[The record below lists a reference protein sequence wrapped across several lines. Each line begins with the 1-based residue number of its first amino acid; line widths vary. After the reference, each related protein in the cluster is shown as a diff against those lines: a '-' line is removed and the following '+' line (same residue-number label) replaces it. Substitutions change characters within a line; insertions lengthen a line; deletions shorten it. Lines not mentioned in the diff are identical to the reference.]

1 MTEILE
7 LAKYII
13 PSIVV
18 AGVVYGIL
26 DKFFKEEN
34 KRREF
39 DLRLKFAENTNPQ
52 RLQAYERMAL
62 FLERIRPTYLAR
74 RVQGDSVKD
83 FEYQLINTIQVEF
96 EHNLS
101 QQIYINPQTWKI
113 IFSAKNSTQ
122 NFISECVKKL
132 PENAS
137 VQMLQEEIIR
147 SSISEDNPSNY
158 AMIYLQK
165 DIQSTNF

>member
-1 MTEILE
+1 MLEILE
-7 LAKYII
+7 IIKYTL
-13 PSIVV
+13 PSVV
-18 AGVVYGIL
+18 VSVLVYYIL
-26 DKFFKEEN
+26 DRFLKEEN
-34 KRREF
+34 KKRE
-39 DLRLKFAENTNPQ
+39 LEVRLKLAQDTNPQ

-62 FLERIRPTYLAR
+62 FLERIRPTSLVR
-74 RVQGDSVKD
+74 RVQSESVKD
-83 FEYQLINTIQVEF
+83 LEYELINTIQVEF

-132 PENAS
+132 PKNAT
-137 VQMLQEEIIR
+137 VQMFQEEIIR

-165 DIQSTNF
+165 DIQSTNI

>member
-1 MTEILE
+1 MTEIFE
-7 LAKYII
+7 LFKYIL
-13 PSIVV
+13 PSVVV
-18 AGVVYGIL
+18 AVVVYIL
-26 DKFFKEEN
+26 FSKFVKEEN
-34 KRREF
+34 KRRELE
-39 DLRLKFAENTNPQ
+39 LRLKLAENTNPQ

-62 FLERIRPTYLAR
+62 FLERIRPTSLVR
-74 RVQGDSVKD
+74 RVQSENVKD
-83 FEYQLINTIQVEF
+83 LEYQLINIIQAEF

-113 IFSAKNSTQ
+113 IFSAKNTTQ

-132 PENAS
+132 PEGATI
-137 VQMLQEEIIR
+137 QMLQEEIIR